1 MVFEQEWPPRAH
13 AWPVQWNYLGRIR
26 KCELGGGVSLWWV
39 LACGCPSG
47 GERTAKKV
55 GKSLLVLKK
64 VRASARKELHKPEKP
79 AVYSCREEA
88 CEPEEPVG

>member
-1 MVFEQEWPPRAH
+1 MVGFGMWLS
-13 AWPVQWNYLGRIR
+13 LGWR
-26 KCELGGGVSLWWV
+26 ENS
-39 LACGCPSG
+39 
-47 GERTAKKV
+47 KKV